1 MSSDALTSLNMF
13 QEPVPQTSVLGAY
26 LNALNVENEVNEE
39 EESQRLPTQKA
50 FFEIDNYAPRPLNP
64 EKSLGEYWECQKII
78 YPYLFKLFKV
88 IQCVPATQVSVE
100 RSFSA
105 LKLVLS
111 DLRSNL
117 SAENLEKLMFVK
129 INQ

>member
-1 MSSDALTSLNMF
+1 MSSDAVSSLNIF

-50 FFEIDNYAPRPLNP
+50 FFEIDNYATRPLNP

>member
-1 MSSDALTSLNMF
+1 M
-13 QEPVPQTSVLGAY
+13 
-26 LNALNVENEVNEE
+26 ENEVNEE
-39 EESQRLPTQKA
+39 EESQRLPIQKA

>member
-1 MSSDALTSLNMF
+1 MSSDAVSSLNIF